1 MSHTAVNAIAYHTH
15 VVDVSF
21 VETEGQRPTLTSFV
35 FRNSL
40 NVAITRPYAFRIP
53 CCLGVVDEL
62 EDPGYGMLGLP
73 VCANSTLP
81 PHRHRYTDGRRTF
94 GMDSVH
100 PSHHL
105 HPSLAGLTIHHILV
119 EVRQYHPVPEDGDTT
134 RMCAYLQTRI
144 LINHDEYVTYHPN
157 APRRLLY

>member
-73 VCANSTLP
+73 VCANSTP
-81 PHRHRYTDGRRTF
+81 PRIDIDTQTGAAHLEWTAYTLAITYI
-94 GMDSVH
+94 
-100 PSHHL
+100 HL
-105 HPSLAGLTIHHILV
+105 S
-119 EVRQYHPVPEDGDTT
+119 QD
-134 RMCAYLQTRI
+134 
-144 LINHDEYVTYHPN
+144 
-157 APRRLLY
+157 